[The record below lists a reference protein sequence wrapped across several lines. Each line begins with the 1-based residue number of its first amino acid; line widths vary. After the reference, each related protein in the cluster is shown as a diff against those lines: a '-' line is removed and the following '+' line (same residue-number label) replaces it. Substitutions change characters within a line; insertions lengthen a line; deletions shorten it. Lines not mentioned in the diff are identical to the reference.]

1 MAIEFAP
8 PPNMVSQG
16 AVSVNFMRLFGDVW
30 LFGAAVAPTNGTSG
44 DGAGW
49 AGKGSMYLDSNAGEI
64 YTNTNT
70 KASPTWTNQT

>member
-1 MAIEFAP
+1 MGNRQVASITKGAIGSKAGL
-8 PPNMVSQG
+8 M
-16 AVSVNFMRLFGDVW
+16 FGDGVW
-30 LFGAAVAPTNGTSG
+30 LFATATTPSDGTTG

-49 AGKGSMYLDSNAGEI
+49 AGKGSICVALDAGEI

>member
-1 MAIEFAP
+1 MAITQAP
-8 PPNMVSQG
+8 PPNMVTKG
-16 AVSVNFMRLFGDVW
+16 AISANFFRLFGDVW
-30 LFGAAVAPTNGTSG
+30 LFGAATTPTDGTSG

-49 AGKGSMYLDSNAGEI
+49 AGIGSIYIDSDAGEI